1 MSALDELSELV
12 QTVVANAGPSVVSIG
27 RSGRGSGFVVASG
40 KVVTNAHNLRD
51 RTTQVTFADGRT
63 AQANVAGS
71 DVDGD
76 IVVLDVDTGEAEPL
90 VWADQQLAPGDV
102 VVAVSAGRLQQRA
115 TWGQVSA
122 ADRGFRGP
130 RGRRIAGAI
139 EHTAPSAPGSSGAP
153 VLDRRSRVIGLN
165 THRIDHGFYLARVA
179 DSELRGRIAAMS
191 EGRRFEPLE
200 FGVAIAPDHVAARLR
215 RAVGLPRQDGLLVR
229 GVADGSP
236 AAGAGIQEGDLL
248 VRAGG
253 RDLVTLDDLF
263 AVLTDVTL
271 GDELQVD
278 VIRGTERAS
287 VTATFATDAAK
298 PSSGQHHDRS
308 HGDE

>member
-1 MSALDELSELV
+1 MGALDEVSELV
-12 QTVVANAGPSVVSIG
+12 RTVVADAGPSVVSIG
-27 RSGRGSGFVVASG
+27 RNGRGSGFVVAAG

-63 AQANVAGS
+63 AQASVTGS

-90 VWADQQLAPGDV
+90 AWADQQVASGDV
-102 VVAVSAGRLQQRA
+102 IVAVSAGRLHQRA

-153 VLDRRSRVIGLN
+153 VLDRRSRVVGLN

-179 DSELRGRIAAMS
+179 DSDLRDRIAAMS
-191 EGRRFEPLE
+191 GGRRFEPVE
-200 FGVAIAPDHVAARLR
+200 FGVAIAPEHVAARLR
-215 RAVGLPRQDGLLVR
+215 RAVGLPQQDGLLVR
-229 GVADGSP
+229 GVAEGSP

-253 RDLVTLDDLF
+253 RGLVTLDDLF
-263 AVLTDVTL
+263 AVLTDVTP
-271 GDELQVD
+271 GDDLSLD
-278 VIRGTERAS
+278 IIRGTEESS
-287 VTATFATDAAK
+287 VTATFSSDTVR
-298 PSSGQHHDRS
+298 PSSGRHDLP
-308 HGDE
+308 HGGE